1 MNSKEEKCFRIT
13 IDRKLSLDQILR
25 IHVKIG
31 QSLSALSRISPY
43 LEETQTE
50 VIYSTMIKSQI
61 IRYCLLIW
69 MFCSR
74 ESSE

>member
-1 MNSKEEKCFRIT
+1 MNSKEEKSFRIT
-13 IDRKLSLDQILR
+13 IDRKFLDQILR
-25 IHVKIG
+25 IYVKIG

-50 VIYSTMIKSQI
+50 VIYSTMIKSQMI
-61 IRYCLLIW
+61 KYCLLIW